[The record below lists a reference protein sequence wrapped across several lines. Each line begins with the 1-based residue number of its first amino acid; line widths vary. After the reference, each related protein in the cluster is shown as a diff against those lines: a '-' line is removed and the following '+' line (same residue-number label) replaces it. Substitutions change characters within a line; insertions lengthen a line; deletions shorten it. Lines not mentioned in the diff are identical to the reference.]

1 MNMYKNINSTLI
13 TNIRMYSVYTNTGS
27 YRCQDLVVSNCE
39 SCILLRLMFF
49 SFELF
54 ITFKF
59 VYKTS
64 LMRKKTHM
72 KCGKQWIILQDNSK
86 NDVGKCMCDMR
97 SENRIF
103 SLDQNSVKSSNMERF
118 THVRFTYILCVRFN
132 CLLISLYK
140 LTTMH
145 IPKMAFALKHIIQS
159 WIERKIKW
167 LNVFEN

>member
-1 MNMYKNINSTLI
+1 MYKH
-13 TNIRMYSVYTNTGS
+13 
-27 YRCQDLVVSNCE
+27 
-39 SCILLRLMFF
+39 LLRTYECIVCTQTLSPIATKTWWFPIVKVVFYYVWCFF
-49 SFELF
+49 PFELF

-64 LMRKKTHM
+64 LMRKKTYM

-86 NDVGKCMCDMR
+86 NDVGKCVCDMR

-103 SLDQNSVKSSNMERF
+103 RLDQNSVESSNMERF

-132 CLLISLYK
+132 CLPISLYK

-145 IPKMAFALKHIIQS
+145 IPTMAFALKHIIQS